1 MIMMM
6 MLTKMT
12 TMFMVMVIDGNDDDD
27 GDDDDYD
34 VDNDDSVFKMKRVLP
49 YLSKWRI
56 LVIMTI
62 PFRLMQD
69 KCLNYLEKMVLI
81 MMHHGF
87 HCFCSS

>member
-1 MIMMM
+1 MIMIM
-6 MLTKMT
+6 MLTKMM
-12 TMFMVMVIDGNDDDD
+12 TMFMVMVIDGNDDDY
-27 GDDDDYD
+27 DD
-34 VDNDDSVFKMKRVLP
+34 DNDDSVFKMKRVLP
-49 YLSKWRI
+49 YLSKWKI